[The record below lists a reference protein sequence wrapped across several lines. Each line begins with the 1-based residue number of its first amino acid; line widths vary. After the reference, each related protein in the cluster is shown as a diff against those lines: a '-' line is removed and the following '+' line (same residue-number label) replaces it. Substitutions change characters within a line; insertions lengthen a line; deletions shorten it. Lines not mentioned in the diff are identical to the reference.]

1 MRFMFI
7 RRADPTTEA
16 GTPPSPDVFG
26 AMEKYHQEMAAA
38 GILLDGVGLKP
49 SRLGARIRVHAD
61 GKHTKTDG
69 PFAETKELI
78 AGFTMVRV
86 KSREEAIAWAMKWPG
101 LDAGAEVEVRPVY
114 EEEDFAQ
121 WQR

>member
-7 RRADPTTEA
+7 RRADPLTEA
-16 GTPPSPDVFG
+16 GTPPEPGVLG
-26 AMEKYHQEMAAA
+26 AMEQYHQDMAEA

-49 SRLGARIRVHAD
+49 SRLGARITIHAD
-61 GKHTKTDG
+61 GQHARTDG

-78 AGFTMVRV
+78 AGFTMVNV
-86 KSREEAIAWAMKWPG
+86 QSREEALAWAMKWPG

-114 EEEDFAQ
+114 EAEDFAQ
-121 WQR
+121 WAR

>member
-7 RRADPTTEA
+7 RRADKLTEL
-16 GTPPSPDVFG
+16 GTPPTREVLD
-26 AMEKYHQEMAAA
+26 AMDKYHQEMAAA

-49 SRLGARIRVHAD
+49 SRFGARITVSGS
-61 GKHTKTDG
+61 GKHTVTDG

-78 AGFTMVRV
+78 GGFTMVNCA
-86 KSREEAIAWAMKWPG
+86 SREEAIAWAMKWPAI
-101 LDAGAEVEVRPVY
+101 DSGAVVEVRPCF
-114 EEEDFAQ
+114 EEEDFAT

>member
-7 RRADPTTEA
+7 RRADAITEL
-16 GTPPSPDVFG
+16 GNPPAPAVLD
-26 AMEKYHQEMAAA
+26 AMEKYRQEMAVA

-49 SRLGARIRVHAD
+49 SRFGARITISGS

-78 AGFTMVRV
+78 GGFTMVNV
-86 KSREEAIAWAMKWPG
+86 ASREEAIAWAMKWPA
-101 LDAGAEVEVRPVY
+101 LDSGAVVEVRPCF
-114 EEEDFAQ
+114 EEEDFAT
-121 WQR
+121 WPR

>member
-7 RRADPTTEA
+7 RRADTLTEEGA
-16 GTPPSPDVFG
+16 PPAPGVFD
-26 AMEKYHQEMAAA
+26 AMDKYHQEMAAA

-49 SRLGARIRVHAD
+49 SRFGARIKVGANGVH
-61 GKHTKTDG
+61 TRTDG

-78 AGFTMVRV
+78 AGFTMVNV
-86 KSREEAIAWAMKWPG
+86 ASREEAIAWAMKWPA
-101 LDAGAEVEVRPVY
+101 LDGGAEVEVRPLY

-121 WQR
+121 WER

>member
-16 GTPPSPDVFG
+16 GAPPAPGVFD

-49 SRLGARIRVHAD
+49 SRFGARIKVNAD
-61 GKHTKTDG
+61 GKHAKTDG

-78 AGFTMVRV
+78 AGFTMVNV
-86 KSREEAIAWAMKWPG
+86 QSREEAMLWAMKWPG
-101 LDAGAEVEVRPVY
+101 LDAGAEVEVRPLY

-121 WQR
+121 WER

>member
-7 RRADPTTEA
+7 RRADKLTEA
-16 GTPPSPDVFG
+16 GAPPAPGVFD

-49 SRLGARIRVHAD
+49 SRFGARIAVSGS
-61 GKHTKTDG
+61 GKHTRTDG

-78 AGFTMVRV
+78 AGFTMVNV
-86 KSREEAIAWAMKWPG
+86 GSREEAIAWAMKWPAI
-101 LDAGAEVEVRPVY
+101 DASAEIEVRPLY

-121 WQR
+121 WER

>member
-7 RRADPTTEA
+7 RRADAITEL
-16 GTPPSPDVFG
+16 GNPPAPAVLD

-49 SRLGARIRVHAD
+49 SRFGARITISSS
-61 GKHTKTDG
+61 GTHTKTDG

-78 AGFTMVRV
+78 GGFTMVNV
-86 KSREEAIAWAMKWPG
+86 ASREEAIAWAMKWPA
-101 LDAGAEVEVRPVY
+101 LDSGAVVEVRPCF
-114 EEEDFAQ
+114 EEEDFAT
-121 WQR
+121 WPR

>member
-7 RRADPTTEA
+7 RRADQHTEA
-16 GTPPSPDVFG
+16 GEPPAPDVLD
-26 AMEKYHQEMAAA
+26 AMEKYHQDMAAA

-49 SRLGARIRVHAD
+49 SRFGARIAVRASGAHA
-61 GKHTKTDG
+61 KTDG

-78 AGFTMVRV
+78 AGFTMVNV
-86 KSREEAIAWAMKWPG
+86 KSREEALAWAMRWPAI
-101 LDAGAEVEVRPVY
+101 DSGAEIEVRPAF

>member
-7 RRADPTTEA
+7 RRADTITEL
-16 GTPPSPDVFG
+16 GNPPAPAVLD

-49 SRLGARIRVHAD
+49 SRFGARIAISSS

-78 AGFTMVRV
+78 GGFTMVNV
-86 KSREEAIAWAMKWPG
+86 ASREEAIAWAMKWPA
-101 LDAGAEVEVRPVY
+101 LDSGAVVEVRPCF
-114 EEEDFAQ
+114 EEEDFAT
-121 WQR
+121 WPR

>member
-1 MRFMFI
+1 MFI
-7 RRADPTTEA
+7 RRADQHTEA
-16 GTPPSPDVFG
+16 GEPPAPGVFD

-49 SRLGARIRVHAD
+49 SRFGARIAVSGS
-61 GKHTKTDG
+61 GKHTRTDG

-78 AGFTMVRV
+78 AGFTMVNV
-86 KSREEAIAWAMKWPG
+86 ASREEALAWAMKWPAI
-101 LDAGAEVEVRPVY
+101 DSGAEIEVRAVF

-121 WQR
+121 WPR

>member
-7 RRADPTTEA
+7 RRADPATEA
-16 GTPPSPDVFG
+16 GLPPAPRVFD

-49 SRLGARIRVHAD
+49 SRLGARISVRAD
-61 GKHTKTDG
+61 GAHTKTDG

-78 AGFTMVRV
+78 AGFTMVNV
-86 KSREEAIAWAMKWPG
+86 QSRDEAMAWAMKWPG
-101 LDAGAEVEVRPVY
+101 LDAGAEVEVRPVC
-114 EEEDFAQ
+114 EEEDFAK
-121 WQR
+121 WER

>member
-7 RRADPTTEA
+7 RRADPATEA
-16 GTPPSPDVFG
+16 GLPPAPGVFD

-49 SRLGARIRVHAD
+49 SRHGARITVRAD
-61 GKHTKTDG
+61 GQHVKTDG

-78 AGFTMVRV
+78 AGFTMVNV
-86 KSREEAIAWAMKWPG
+86 QSRGEAIEWAMKWPG
-101 LDAGAEVEVRPVY
+101 LDAGAEVEVRPAY

-121 WQR
+121 WER

>member
-1 MRFMFI
+1 MFI
-7 RRADPTTEA
+7 RRADPATEA
-16 GTPPSPDVFG
+16 GTPPKPGVLA
-26 AMEKYHQEMAAA
+26 AMEQYHEELAAA

-49 SRLGARIRVHAD
+49 SRLGARIRIHAD
-61 GKHTKTDG
+61 GRHATTDG

-78 AGFTMVRV
+78 AGFTMVNV
-86 KSREEAIAWAMKWPG
+86 PSREAAMAWAMKWPG

-114 EEEDFAQ
+114 EAEDFAQ

>member
-7 RRADPTTEA
+7 RRADPATEA
-16 GTPPSPDVFG
+16 GLPPAPGVFA
-26 AMEKYHQEMAAA
+26 AMEKYHEEMAAA

-49 SRLGARIRVHAD
+49 SRHGARIAVQAD
-61 GKHTKTDG
+61 GKHVKTDG

-78 AGFTMVRV
+78 AGFTMVNV
-86 KSREEAIAWAMKWPG
+86 KSRDEAMAWAMKWPG
-101 LDAGAEVEVRPVY
+101 LDAGAEVEVRAVY

-121 WQR
+121 WER